1 MIRVIKRIIKHTMIR
16 ATNICSLTEFTR
28 NAKKVVSHVRE
39 TRQPYALTVNGEAEV
54 VVQDVESYQAMVDEL
69 ERMELQVALQ
79 EGEIAYLEGRHKGV
93 EETFNDIRNELGI

>member
-1 MIRVIKRIIKHTMIR
+1 MIR

-28 NAKKVVSHVRE
+28 NAKKVVTQVRE

-69 ERMELQVALQ
+69 DRMRMFEAIRVGQRAIDEGEVMELDEAFDQI
-79 EGEIAYLEGRHKGV
+79 ER
-93 EETFNDIRNELGI
+93 ELGV

>member
-1 MIRVIKRIIKHTMIR
+1 MIR

-28 NAKKVVSHVRE
+28 NAKKVVTQVRE

-69 ERMELQVALQ
+69 ARMELQCSIL
-79 EGEIAYLEGRHKGV
+79 EGEAAYARGEFLTVDEAFDQIER
-93 EETFNDIRNELGI
+93 ELGL

>member
-1 MIRVIKRIIKHTMIR
+1 MIR

-28 NAKKVVSHVRE
+28 NAKKVVSVVKE

-69 ERMELQVALQ
+69 DRMHLSEALRESELAIAR
-79 EGEIAYLEGRHKGV
+79 GEVYEVDEA
-93 EETFNDIRNELGI
+93 FNQIRNELGL

>member
-1 MIRVIKRIIKHTMIR
+1 MIR

-28 NAKKVVSHVRE
+28 NAKKVVTVVKE

-69 ERMELQVALQ
+69 DRMHLSEALHESELAVARGEVFEVDEAFDQV
-79 EGEIAYLEGRHKGV
+79 RK
-93 EETFNDIRNELGI
+93 ELGL

>member
-1 MIRVIKRIIKHTMIR
+1 MIR

-28 NAKKVVSHVRE
+28 NAKKVVSQVRE

-69 ERMELQVALQ
+69 ELQNLRASL
-79 EGEIAYLEGRHKGV
+79 LEGQLAYERGEFYDVDEAFDAIEK
-93 EETFNDIRNELGI
+93 ELDL

>member
-1 MIRVIKRIIKHTMIR
+1 MIR

-28 NAKKVVSHVRE
+28 NAKKVVSQVRE

-69 ERMELQVALQ
+69 NRMHLQRAILQGELAYAK
-79 EGEIAYLEGRHKGV
+79 GEFQGIDEAFDEIEKELE
-93 EETFNDIRNELGI
+93 I